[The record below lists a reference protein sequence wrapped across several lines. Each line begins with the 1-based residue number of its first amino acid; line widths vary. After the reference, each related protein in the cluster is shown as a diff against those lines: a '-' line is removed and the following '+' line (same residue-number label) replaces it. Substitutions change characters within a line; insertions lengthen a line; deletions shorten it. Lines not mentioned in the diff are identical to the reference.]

1 MFWQKNYLFLCS
13 YKRTETYSSTAAA
26 MLIMALYQKRAKL
39 TNFPRKK
46 RLFQQQSVAGIVYI
60 NHKRYILF
68 SAHI

>member
-1 MFWQKNYLFLCS
+1 
-13 YKRTETYSSTAAA
+13 

-60 NHKRYILF
+60 NHKQYILF